1 MLTEFPARQT
11 MIAMAPTRS
20 CSATRLVVP
29 ANYPMVTE
37 MKSERSPRMVSAKEM
52 ANDQLKSA
60 IVDGRYKPGVR
71 LVETELAEELGISR
85 GTIRETLRELASE
98 GLVVMR
104 QNRGAVVADIS
115 VADVLE
121 VYAIRAVLGTLA
133 LRQLRGK
140 AETQRSLVSKLKPL
154 AEQAR
159 RYGFQQKQRG
169 LVDLDLAFQNEIA
182 SSSGLPRC
190 ASFFQQL
197 SVEAKRFVNL
207 LGMTYANVDQ
217 IFREHQQLI
226 DAISDGDV
234 DLAEVV
240 WRRRF
245 RRSAREFLDAMNQR
259 EIDTSAGPEL
269 IALIEFVPDSR
280 DDR

>member
-1 MLTEFPARQT
+1 
-11 MIAMAPTRS
+11 
-20 CSATRLVVP
+20 
-29 ANYPMVTE
+29 
-37 MKSERSPRMVSAKEM
+37 MKSERSPRLVSAKEL
-52 ANDQLKSA
+52 ASQKLKSA

-133 LRQLRGK
+133 LRQLRGN
-140 AETQRSLVSKLKPL
+140 ADFQHHLASRLKPI
-154 AEQAR
+154 ADQAR
-159 RYGFQQKQRG
+159 EYGSQQKQRG

-190 ASFFQQL
+190 ASFFRQL

-207 LGMTYANVDQ
+207 LGVTYTDVDQ
-217 IFREHQQLI
+217 ILREHQELI
-226 DAISDGDV
+226 DAIAVGD
-234 DLAEVV
+234 LEQAEAV

-245 RRSAREFLDAMNQR
+245 QRAAQEFLDAMNKR
-259 EIDTSAGPEL
+259 EIDTSAWPAL
-269 IALIEFVPDSR
+269 TALIEFAPDSAKSR
-280 DDR
+280 ARHPSA

>member
-1 MLTEFPARQT
+1 
-11 MIAMAPTRS
+11 
-20 CSATRLVVP
+20 
-29 ANYPMVTE
+29 
-37 MKSERSPRMVSAKEM
+37 MKSERSPRVVSAKELASSQM
-52 ANDQLKSA
+52 KSA

-85 GTIRETLRELASE
+85 GTVRETLRELASE

-140 AETQRSLVSKLKPL
+140 TDAQRSVVAKLKPI

-159 RYGFQQKQRG
+159 KYGFERKQRG

-190 ASFFQQL
+190 ASFFRQL

-207 LGMTYANVDQ
+207 LGVTYADVDQ

-226 DAISDGDV
+226 EAIADGDV
-234 DLAEVV
+234 DLAETV

-245 RRSAREFLDAMNQR
+245 RRSAQEFLDAMNQR
-259 EIDTSAGPEL
+259 DIDTSSWSEL
-269 IALIEFVPDSR
+269 IALIEATPDSGR
-280 DDR
+280 PRSGPA